1 MVNERR
7 GRVFKDGIPKVWIGM
22 AITVAALGGAL
33 ACNAIL
39 GLGDY
44 TVNDGGA
51 SSNSDGASS
60 DCGADFDAGQCYPC
74 AATTN
79 DQLLNACTSSNCVPF
94 DDTTRIPNFDP
105 NYATTLTILPNPP
118 DGG

>member
-1 MVNERR
+1 MVSSRR
-7 GRVFKDGIPKVWIGM
+7 GRVFKDGVPKVWIGF
-22 AITVAALGGAL
+22 AIAAAALGGAL

-44 TVNDGGA
+44 AVGDGGTT
-51 SSNSDGASS
+51 SGDGQTS
-60 DCGADFDAGQCYPC
+60 DCNVSTDGGQCYPC
-74 AATTN
+74 TPTTN
-79 DQLLNACTSSNCVPF
+79 DQLQNACTTSTCVPF

-105 NYATTLTILPNPP
+105 NYASTLTIVSNPP

>member
-1 MVNERR
+1 MVSSRR
-7 GRVFKDGIPKVWIGM
+7 GRVFKDGIPKVWIGF
-22 AITVAALGGAL
+22 AIAIAALGGAL

-44 TVNDGGA
+44 AVGDGGTTA
-51 SSNSDGASS
+51 GGDGSSSG

-74 AATTN
+74 TATNT
-79 DQLLNACTSSNCVPF
+79 DQLLNACTTSNCVPF
-94 DDTTRIPNFDP
+94 DDTARVPNFDGS
-105 NYATTLTILPNPP
+105 LPVIPDPPP